1 MAFIDKEVRK
11 LMGKAIHGYDLISGG
26 DRVAVAVSGGKDS
39 MLLLA
44 LLRERLARIPA
55 HYDLIA
61 IHVDPG
67 FEPATADALE
77 PYFQREG
84 YDYRILRTTHG
95 IKAHGP
101 ENREN
106 PCFLC
111 ARLRRV
117 ELFKTANELGCAKI
131 ALGHNQD
138 DFIETFFINVCYGGQ
153 IAAILPRQEFFGG
166 EITVIR
172 PFALTPA
179 SKIERVARRME
190 LPLVENPCPSSGK
203 SRRTGI
209 RNMLQALYRE
219 NPKVRGNIFHA
230 LGNVNLD
237 YLPGSP
243 RRKSDRSTVPLS
255 PGGTCGPDIENPTGL
270 PLSKGGALESRLR
283 REEPPQSTPDP
294 SERGSD
300 DHE

>member
-44 LLRERLARIPA
+44 LLRDRLSRIPV
-55 HYDLIA
+55 HYDLVA

-67 FEPATADALE
+67 FEPSTADALE
-77 PYFQREG
+77 PFFQREG
-84 YDYRILRTTHG
+84 FEHAIIRTTHG

-111 ARLRRV
+111 ARLRRM
-117 ELFKTANELGCAKI
+117 ELFNKARELGCAKI

-138 DFIETFFINVCYGGQ
+138 DIIETFFINVCYGGQ

-166 EITVIR
+166 EVTVIR
-172 PFALTPA
+172 PFALTPS

-190 LPLVENPCPSSGK
+190 LPLVANPCPSSGK

-209 RNMLQALYRE
+209 RHLLETLYRE
-219 NPKVRGNIFHA
+219 NPKVRGNVFHA

-237 YLPGSP
+237 YLPGP
-243 RRKSDRSTVPLS
+243 PKARQAPEPSDR
-255 PGGTCGPDIENPTGL
+255 CCRPDVARADAGVR
-270 PLSKGGALESRLR
+270 K
-283 REEPPQSTPDP
+283 TP
-294 SERGSD
+294 
-300 DHE
+300 